1 MNFDIAVVAFPDGS
15 VRNLNPTEFYAIPL
29 GDRIQLLTGKR
40 ITFRRNSE
48 TISPMDA
55 LKKK

>member
-1 MNFDIAVVAFPDGS
+1 VNFDIAVVEFPDGS
-15 VRNLNPTEFYAIPL
+15 VRNLNL

-40 ITFRRNSE
+40 ITFRRESQ

-55 LKKK
+55 LRKK